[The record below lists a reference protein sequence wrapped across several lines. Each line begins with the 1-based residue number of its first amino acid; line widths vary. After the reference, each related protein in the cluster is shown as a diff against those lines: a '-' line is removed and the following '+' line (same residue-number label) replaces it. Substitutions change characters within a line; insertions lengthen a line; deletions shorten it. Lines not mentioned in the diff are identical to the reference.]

1 MSVNFLFYTFSF
13 LISLSAIL
21 SIVSKNSVHA
31 VLYLVL
37 TFFSSA
43 WIMLLLNAEFLAM
56 LLIIVYVGAIAVLF
70 LFVVMMLQ
78 TNYVHK
84 SSLMQTSTAMVIS
97 GITFVQMLSFLFF
110 KSVKNEGKIIT
121 NIPLS
126 EVSTELYINNFVNFQ
141 IVGIILLIAMI
152 AVILLTLEKSSTFTR
167 RQSITN
173 QVLRKKEDCVIIT
186 KPEIGKGVKL

>member
-1 MSVNFLFYTFSF
+1 MSVNFLFYIFSF

-43 WIMLLLNAEFLAM
+43 WIMLMLNAEFLAM

-78 TNYVHK
+78 TNYTHRP
-84 SSLMQTSTAMVIS
+84 SIMQTSTAVIIS
-97 GITFVQMLSFLFF
+97 GITFVQILSFLFF
-110 KSVKNEGKIIT
+110 KSMKSDGRIIT
-121 NIPLS
+121 SIPLS
-126 EVSTELYINNFVNFQ
+126 QVSNELYINNFVNFQ
-141 IVGIILLIAMI
+141 IVGLILLVAMI
-152 AVILLTLEKSSTFTR
+152 AVILLTMEKSATFTR
-167 RQSITN
+167 RQSISN
-173 QVLRKKEDCVIIT
+173 QVLRNKEDCIIIT

>member
-1 MSVNFLFYTFSF
+1 MSVNFLFYIFSF

-43 WIMLLLNAEFLAM
+43 WIMLMLNAEFLAM

-78 TNYVHK
+78 TNYTHRP
-84 SSLMQTSTAMVIS
+84 SIMQTSTAVIIS
-97 GITFVQMLSFLFF
+97 GITFVQILSFLFF
-110 KSVKNEGKIIT
+110 KSMKSDGRIIT
-121 NIPLS
+121 SIPLS
-126 EVSTELYINNFVNFQ
+126 QVSNELYINNFVNFQ
-141 IVGIILLIAMI
+141 IVGLILLVAMV
-152 AVILLTLEKSSTFTR
+152 AVILLIMEKSATFTR
-167 RQSITN
+167 RQSISN
-173 QVLRKKEDCVIIT
+173 QVLRKKEDCIIIT
-186 KPEIGKGVKL
+186 TPEIGKGVKL

>member
-13 LISLSAIL
+13 LISFSSIL
-21 SIVSKNSVHA
+21 SILTRNSVHA

-43 WIMLLLNAEFLAM
+43 WIMILLNAEFLAM

-78 TNYVHK
+78 TNYANPK
-84 SSLMQTSTAMVIS
+84 SKIQTATAFLIS
-97 GITFVQMLSFLFF
+97 SITFIQTISFLFF
-110 KSVKNEGKIIT
+110 HDLKNSQKFIS

-126 EVSTELYINNFVNFQ
+126 HVSHSLYLGNFVNLQ
-141 IVGIILLIAMI
+141 IVALILLIAMV
-152 AVILLTLEKSSTFTR
+152 AVILLTLEKSSTFSKK
-167 RQSITN
+167 QNITQ
-173 QVLRKKEDCVIIT
+173 QVLRKKEDCITIT
-186 KPEIGKGVKL
+186 KPKVGEGVNL

>member
-78 TNYVHK
+78 TNYTHK
-84 SSLMQTSTAMVIS
+84 KSMLKTSTAVIIS
-97 GITFVQMLSFLFF
+97 ALVFVQMLSFLFF
-110 KSVKNEGKIIT
+110 RSIKSDGKIIT
-121 NIPLS
+121 NIPLA

-141 IVGIILLIAMI
+141 IVGMILLIAMV

-167 RQSITN
+167 RQKVLS
-173 QVLRKKEDCVIIT
+173 QVLRKKEDCIT
-186 KPEIGKGVKL
+186 IAKPEIGKGVKI